1 MGYALSMSGEIRE
14 WLASLDASDP
24 DAAMVVGQ
32 ALVALADAGPD
43 LGPPVV
49 VALDSR
55 PVAEDLAEALDYSY
69 QSRLERQQAVRRAVA
84 DVSDLGAEVRAQ
96 IIELDASHSIADA
109 AELRRLLPGLDRAEQ
124 RLTAA
129 SQKMQADLDA
139 FRVRKETMKA
149 KHTAAVAEKTIA
161 EYFAHAAARYG
172 DEELARDTSTIAEA
186 AERIKNV
193 TAEMERELGRQASTR
208 GLLELRPSPPGAPAE
223 DIRII
228 LAVEPPGTA
237 LLISV
242 IEGGPADRS
251 QHDAAVA
258 ASAEVLRQ
266 VRAGQDPE
274 AAAVTFTGAQSFLDE
289 FFPASADELRAGA
302 ADLIA
307 SARAWARA
315 TLRVGSLA
323 DQRIRP
329 GLSQADVAGRMGVRQ
344 ERVSAIA
351 QTDALT
357 ALTIPGLP
365 FSLAPEGYPQ
375 CQHRVEDG
383 TLTLTSGPRTD
394 MFVDPAGTGVVPD
407 AGRLVGTPPGGD
419 FSLVA
424 RVTVEF
430 ASTYDAGVLLLYAGE
445 RRWAKLCFE
454 LSPQRKP
461 TAVTVVTKGTSDDC
475 NSFEVTERSLWLR
488 MTRTGAAWAFHASA
502 DGSWWR
508 LLRYFSLNGLVRVGF
523 LAQSP
528 TGKGCTAVF
537 ERIGLRQGAPSDLR
551 DGS

>member
-1 MGYALSMSGEIRE
+1 MSGKIGDC
-14 WLASLDASDP
+14 LASLNASDP
-24 DAAMVVGQ
+24 QEAMVVGQ

-43 LGPPVV
+43 LGPPIV
-49 VALDSR
+49 VALDSK
-55 PVAEDLAEALDYSY
+55 PHASEPAEALDYSH
-69 QSRLERQQAVRRAVA
+69 QKRLERQQAIRWALA
-84 DVSDLGAEVRAQ
+84 DATDLGAQ
-96 IIELDASHSIADA
+96 ICGQIADLEESQSMA
-109 AELRRLLPGLDRAEQ
+109 DAEELRRLLPGLDRAEQ

-129 SQKMQADLDA
+129 SQQMQADLDA

-172 DEELARDTSTIAEA
+172 DEDLARDASTIAEA

-193 TAEMERELGRQASTR
+193 TVEIERELGRQASAR
-208 GLLELRPSPPGAPAE
+208 GLLELRPGPPGAPAE
-223 DIRII
+223 DISII
-228 LAVEPPGTA
+228 FAVEPPGTA
-237 LLISV
+237 LLIS
-242 IEGGPADRS
+242 
-251 QHDAAVA
+251 
-258 ASAEVLRQ
+258 
-266 VRAGQDPE
+266 
-274 AAAVTFTGAQSFLDE
+274 
-289 FFPASADELRAGA
+289 
-302 ADLIA
+302 
-307 SARAWARA
+307 
-315 TLRVGSLA
+315 
-323 DQRIRP
+323 
-329 GLSQADVAGRMGVRQ
+329 
-344 ERVSAIA
+344 AIA
-351 QTDALT
+351 QTDAMT

-365 FSLAPEGYPQ
+365 FSLAPEGYPP
-375 CQHRVEDG
+375 CQHRVEAG
-383 TLTLTSGPRTD
+383 ALILTSGPRTD

-407 AGRLVGTPPGGD
+407 AGRLVGPPPGGD

-445 RRWAKLCFE
+445 RHWAKLSFE
-454 LSPQRKP
+454 LSPQHKP

-475 NSFEVTERSLWLR
+475 NSFEVTERSMWLR

-528 TGKGCTAVF
+528 TGRGCTAVF